1 MCNICTKIKGFLLFL
16 LNLIKTKKNGGVSYK
31 MCELDIIND
40 NLNDKKNNDQT
51 APLLSGYFIC
61 NSCNKII
68 EYSSNVAYLLQTS
81 AIDYVD
87 MIKLFSKHFHFEKNI
102 IKKLSTI
109 DNFMLIH
116 KFSPLKIKINKWD
129 ILNNQTYYFFQE
141 IKTLEPPTN
150 FLKDQCNYFIDLL
163 PVGAIIYDKNKSITY
178 VNKCCEDTLGFNKET
193 FIGHQLLDFFLSFQ
207 LDVNYIN
214 EQLSRTST
222 SSQNFVGKVILKKP
236 NNKEIF
242 LEYYVIKDFY
252 KDNSILLLKDETQLK
267 ETFEQISHMD
277 SLNVVGQLAAGIAHE
292 IRNPMTSIKG
302 FIQLLKPQLDV
313 NGSFYYDIIMNE
325 LERLDLIINEFLYLS
340 KPKNLKFEKKCLTEL
355 VQSTLHLMQGQF
367 SLHNIE
373 LEVNYPTSN
382 MYVTCVYNELK
393 KVLINLLKNA
403 QEVLS
408 DHGKITIDFGVK
420 DEFYSLSVTDNGIGM
435 TEEQVS
441 QIGKAFF
448 TTKET
453 GVGLGLYVTHK
464 LVEEHNGYI
473 SIDSK
478 LNKGTTFTIFLPKF
492 KED

>member
-1 MCNICTKIKGFLLFL
+1 MVR
-16 LNLIKTKKNGGVSYK
+16 LNKKNLNYK
-31 MCELDIIND
+31 IVDI
-40 NLNDKKNNDQT
+40 KS

-61 NSCNKII
+61 NGRNQII
-68 EYSSNVAYLLQTS
+68 EYSPNFPYLLQS
-81 AIDYVD
+81 DAISYVD
-87 MIKLFSKHFHFEKNI
+87 MIDLLSDHFTFEENVINQLFTVEHFILQHKLVQ
-102 IKKLSTI
+102 
-109 DNFMLIH
+109 
-116 KFSPLKIKINKWD
+116 LKIKINKWD
-129 ILNNQTYYFFQE
+129 LPNNQTYYFFQE
-141 IKTLEPPTN
+141 IKTSELPTN
-150 FLKDQCNYFIDLL
+150 FFKKQCNYFIDLL

-178 VNKCCEDTLGFNKET
+178 VNNCCEEILGIIKGE
-193 FIGHQLLDFFLSFQ
+193 FIGNQLIDFFLSFNID
-207 LDVNYIN
+207 LTYIH
-214 EQLSRTST
+214 EQLLKIEK
-222 SSQNFVGKVILKKP
+222 SSLQNYVGKIILKKP

-242 LEYYVIKDFY
+242 LEYYVINNFY
-252 KDNSILLLKDETQLK
+252 KDRSILFFKDETQLR
-267 ETFEQISHMD
+267 ETFEQIRHMD

-313 NGSFYYDIIMNE
+313 KSSLYYDIIMNE

-340 KPKNLKFEKKCLTEL
+340 KPKNLKFEKRCLTEL

-373 LEVNYPTSN
+373 LEVNYPKEN

-408 DHGKITIDFGVK
+408 DHGKITINFGNRN
-420 DEFYSLSVTDNGIGM
+420 EFYFFSVTDNGLGM
-435 TEEQVS
+435 TEEQIA

-478 LNKGTTFTIFLPKF
+478 LNKGTTFTIYLPKF
-492 KED
+492 VEE

>member
-1 MCNICTKIKGFLLFL
+1 MVR
-16 LNLIKTKKNGGVSYK
+16 LNKKNLNYK
-31 MCELDIIND
+31 IVDI
-40 NLNDKKNNDQT
+40 KS

-61 NSCNKII
+61 NGRNQII
-68 EYSSNVAYLLQTS
+68 EYSPNFPYLLQS
-81 AIDYVD
+81 DAISYVD
-87 MIKLFSKHFHFEKNI
+87 MIDLLSDHFTFEENVINQLFTVEHFILQHKLVQ
-102 IKKLSTI
+102 
-109 DNFMLIH
+109 
-116 KFSPLKIKINKWD
+116 LKIKINKWD
-129 ILNNQTYYFFQE
+129 LPNNQTYYFFQE
-141 IKTLEPPTN
+141 IKTSELPTN
-150 FLKDQCNYFIDLL
+150 FFKKQCNYFIDLL

-178 VNKCCEDTLGFNKET
+178 VNNCCEEILGIIKEE
-193 FIGHQLLDFFLSFQ
+193 FIGNQLIDFFLSFNID
-207 LDVNYIN
+207 LTYIH
-214 EQLSRTST
+214 EQLLKIEK
-222 SSQNFVGKVILKKP
+222 SSLQNYVGKIILKKP

-242 LEYYVIKDFY
+242 LEYYVINNFY
-252 KDNSILLLKDETQLK
+252 KDRSILFFKDETQLR
-267 ETFEQISHMD
+267 ETFEQIRHMD

-313 NGSFYYDIIMNE
+313 KSSLYYDIIMNE

-340 KPKNLKFEKKCLTEL
+340 KPKNLKFEKRCLTEL

-373 LEVNYPTSN
+373 LEVNYPKEN

-408 DHGKITIDFGVK
+408 DHGKITINFGNRN
-420 DEFYSLSVTDNGIGM
+420 EFYFFSVTDNGLGM
-435 TEEQVS
+435 TEEQIA

-478 LNKGTTFTIFLPKF
+478 LNKGTTFTIYLPKF
-492 KED
+492 VEE

>member
-1 MCNICTKIKGFLLFL
+1 MGE
-16 LNLIKTKKNGGVSYK
+16 VDYK
-31 MCELDIIND
+31 MRKIDINKDSYNNNI
-40 NLNDKKNNDQT
+40 NNDEI

-61 NSCNKII
+61 NSRNQII

-81 AIDYVD
+81 DIDYVD
-87 MIKLFSKHFHFEKNI
+87 MIHLFSEHFNFEKKVL
-102 IKKLSTI
+102 KKISTL
-109 DNFMLIH
+109 DNFILTH
-116 KFSPLKIKINKWD
+116 KFSSLKIKINKWD
-129 ILNNQTYYFFQE
+129 LPNNRIYYFFQE
-141 IKTLEPPTN
+141 IKTSEPPIN

-163 PVGAIIYDKNKSITY
+163 PVGAIIYDKNKSITF
-178 VNKCCEDTLGFNKET
+178 VNKCCEDTLGIQKET
-193 FIGHQLLDFFLSFQ
+193 LIGNQFIDFLLSFQ
-207 LDVNYIN
+207 LDINYIN
-214 EQLSRTST
+214 EQLLRIST
-222 SSQNFVGKVILKKP
+222 SPLQSFVGKIILKKP
-236 NNKEIF
+236 DNKEIF

-252 KDNSILLLKDETQLK
+252 KDKSILLMKDETQLK

-302 FIQLLKPQLDV
+302 FIQLLKPQLDD
-313 NGSFYYDIIMNE
+313 NGSFYYEIIMNE

-340 KPKNLKFEKKCLTEL
+340 KPKNFKFEKKCLTEL

-373 LEVNYPTSN
+373 LQVNYPKSN
-382 MYVTCVYNELK
+382 MYVNCIFNELK
-393 KVLINLLKNA
+393 KVIINLLKNA
-403 QEVLS
+403 QEVLN
-408 DHGKITIDFGVK
+408 DHGKITIDFGDK
-420 DEFYSLSVTDNGIGM
+420 DEFYSISVTDNGIGM
-435 TEEQVS
+435 TEEQLA

-448 TTKET
+448 TTKEK

-464 LVEEHNGYI
+464 LVEEHNGFI

>member
-1 MCNICTKIKGFLLFL
+1 MIR
-16 LNLIKTKKNGGVSYK
+16 LNKKNLNYK
-31 MCELDIIND
+31 IVDI
-40 NLNDKKNNDQT
+40 KS

-61 NSCNKII
+61 NGRNQII
-68 EYSSNVAYLLQTS
+68 EYSPNFAYLLQTD
-81 AIDYVD
+81 AIAYVD
-87 MIKLFSKHFHFEKNI
+87 MIDLLSDHFTFEENVINQLLTVEHFILQHKLVQ
-102 IKKLSTI
+102 
-109 DNFMLIH
+109 
-116 KFSPLKIKINKWD
+116 LKIKINKWD
-129 ILNNQTYYFFQE
+129 LPNNQTYYFFQE
-141 IKTLEPPTN
+141 IKTSELPTN
-150 FLKDQCNYFIDLL
+150 FLKKQCNYFIDLL

-178 VNKCCEDTLGFNKET
+178 VNNCCEEILGINKGK
-193 FIGHQLLDFFLSFQ
+193 FIGNQLIDFFLSFNID
-207 LDVNYIN
+207 LTYIH
-214 EQLSRTST
+214 EQLLKIEK
-222 SSQNFVGKVILKKP
+222 SSLQNYVGKIILKKP
-236 NNKEIF
+236 NNKEVF
-242 LEYYVIKDFY
+242 LEYYVIKSFY
-252 KDNSILLLKDETQLK
+252 KDRSILFFKDETQLK
-267 ETFEQISHMD
+267 ETFEQIRHMD

-302 FIQLLKPQLDV
+302 FIQLLKPQLDEK
-313 NGSFYYDIIMNE
+313 SSLYYDIIMNE

-340 KPKNLKFEKKCLTEL
+340 KPKNLKFEKRCLTEL

-373 LEVNYPTSN
+373 LEVNYPKEN

-408 DHGKITIDFGVK
+408 DHGKITINFGNRN
-420 DEFYSLSVTDNGIGM
+420 EFYFFSVTDNGLGM
-435 TEEQVS
+435 TEEQIA

-478 LNKGTTFTIFLPKF
+478 LNKGTTFTIYLPKF
-492 KED
+492 VEE